1 MRISKKYLGLA
12 AALVFLGFASP
23 SAADVNDFSFSSF
36 EATYDLSINKA
47 KDNRPE
53 MWVTERLVANFPE
66 TDQNHGIRRSIPEL
80 SYGKYPGLIS
90 EIEVTDENEQP
101 REFEIN
107 IENGFVDLAIKPSD
121 DSYVHGEQVYFIKYH
136 QSWVINNYQST
147 SGFDEF
153 YWDVNGTGWL
163 QSFDKVTATVTVDE
177 TLAKN
182 LFSENISCYQG
193 VQGSKEPCAKASIT
207 DGQIFFS
214 SGKLEAGENLTIA
227 IPFQPNVA
235 NTTGPIV
242 TGTLNWYGF
251 WVCLGL
257 AVLVILWAIYFRI
270 FGIKSASKRSFLV
283 PQYKPAAE
291 PGLLT
296 SALVIRKTAHLYQAS
311 VVELAVLKLIEIEV
325 VPDSNNKD
333 FILRR
338 TKLAATNSDHVSLLD
353 QLGLTASGSELLLA
367 HNMPAKLRNE
377 LSKGLLTL
385 RAAASKRI
393 SSAGYFQKRALGV
406 PTIGFATGLVVYVAW
421 MYFAIGLDTEVEQ
434 GYVSAPLLSFF
445 LFVSS
450 YWILLSK
457 RALTNKGAELESY
470 VKGLESYIQLAEKD
484 RLEFLQSPSGASL
497 KPSEVQGKQVLK
509 LYEEVLPWAILLG
522 LQKQWSKVLTDLY
535 ESQGTP
541 IWFIGSPHLADSFS
555 NLDQVLTQ
563 SLAASSSG
571 GSDGG
576 GSSGGGGGG
585 GGGGGI

>member
-136 QSWVINNYQST
+136 QSWVINDYQST

-193 VQGSKEPCAKASIT
+193 VQGSKQSCAQASVT
-207 DGQIFFS
+207 DGQILFS
-214 SGKLEAGENLTIA
+214 SGKLQAGENLTIA
-227 IPFQPNVA
+227 VPFRSKIA

-242 TGTLNWYGF
+242 EGTLSWYGF
-251 WVCLGL
+251 WVCL
-257 AVLVILWAIYFRI
+257 VLVVLLILWAIYFRI
-270 FGIKSASKRSFLV
+270 FGIRSSSKGAFVV
-283 PQYKPAAE
+283 PQYKPAAV

-296 SALVIRKTAHLYQAS
+296 SAIVAKKTAHLFQAS
-311 VVELAVLKLIEIEV
+311 VVELAVMKLIEIEV
-325 VPDSNNKD
+325 VAESNNKD

-338 TKLAATNSDHVSLLD
+338 TKLATTSSDHVALLKE
-353 QLGLTASGSELLLA
+353 LGLAKAGSELLLP
-367 HNMPAKLRNE
+367 HNLPAAQSAK
-377 LSKGLLTL
+377 LSKGLLKL
-385 RAAASKRI
+385 KSAAASQVN
-393 SSAGYFQKRALGV
+393 SQGYFQKRALGV
-406 PTIGFATGLVVYVAW
+406 PAIGFLVGILVYATWL
-421 MYFAIGLDTEVEQ
+421 YFSIALDEQVEQ
-434 GYVSAPLLSFF
+434 GFVAAPIISFG
-445 LFVSS
+445 LFAAV
-450 YWILLSK
+450 YWFLLSK
-457 RALTNKGAELESY
+457 RALTAKGVEVDSY
-470 VKGLESYIQLAEKD
+470 VKGLETYIQLAEKD
-484 RLEFLQSPSGASL
+484 RLEFLQSPTGALL

-522 LQKQWSKVLTDLY
+522 LQKQWNQVLADLY
-535 ESQGTP
+535 QEQGNP
-541 IWFIGSPHLADSFS
+541 PWIIGSPLLGESFS

-571 GSDGG
+571 GSGGG

>member
-1 MRISKKYLGLA
+1 
-12 AALVFLGFASP
+12 
-23 SAADVNDFSFSSF
+23 
-36 EATYDLSINKA
+36 
-47 KDNRPE
+47 
-53 MWVTERLVANFPE
+53 
-66 TDQNHGIRRSIPEL
+66 
-80 SYGKYPGLIS
+80 
-90 EIEVTDENEQP
+90 
-101 REFEIN
+101 
-107 IENGFVDLAIKPSD
+107 
-121 DSYVHGEQVYFIKYH
+121 
-136 QSWVINNYQST
+136 
-147 SGFDEF
+147 
-153 YWDVNGTGWL
+153 
-163 QSFDKVTATVTVDE
+163 
-177 TLAKN
+177 
-182 LFSENISCYQG
+182 
-193 VQGSKEPCAKASIT
+193 
-207 DGQIFFS
+207 
-214 SGKLEAGENLTIA
+214 
-227 IPFQPNVA
+227 
-235 NTTGPIV
+235 
-242 TGTLNWYGF
+242 
-251 WVCLGL
+251 
-257 AVLVILWAIYFRI
+257 
-270 FGIKSASKRSFLV
+270 
-283 PQYKPAAE
+283 
-291 PGLLT
+291 
-296 SALVIRKTAHLYQAS
+296 VIRKTAHLYQAS

-353 QLGLTASGSELLLA
+353 QLGLTTAGSELVLA

-421 MYFAIGLDTEVEQ
+421 IYFAIGIDTEVEQ

-445 LFVSS
+445 LFVAS

-457 RALTNKGAELESY
+457 RALTDKGAELESY

-541 IWFIGSPHLADSFS
+541 IWFIGSPLLAESFS

>member
-193 VQGSKEPCAKASIT
+193 VQGSKQSCAQASVT
-207 DGQIFFS
+207 DGQILFS
-214 SGKLEAGENLTIA
+214 SGKLQAGENLTIA
-227 IPFQPNVA
+227 VPFRSKIA

-242 TGTLNWYGF
+242 EGTLSWYGF
-251 WVCLGL
+251 WVCL
-257 AVLVILWAIYFRI
+257 VLVVLLILWAIYFRI
-270 FGIKSASKRSFLV
+270 FGIKSSSKGAFLV
-283 PQYKPAAE
+283 PQYKPAAV

-296 SALVIRKTAHLYQAS
+296 SAIVAKKTAHLFQAS
-311 VVELAVLKLIEIEV
+311 VVELAVMKLIEIEV
-325 VPDSNNKD
+325 VAESNNKD

-338 TKLAATNSDHVSLLD
+338 TKLATTSSDHVALLKE
-353 QLGLTASGSELLLA
+353 LGLAKAGSELLLP
-367 HNMPAKLRNE
+367 HNLPAAQSAK
-377 LSKGLLTL
+377 LSKGLLKL
-385 RAAASKRI
+385 KSAAASQVN
-393 SSAGYFQKRALGV
+393 SQGYFQKRALGV
-406 PTIGFATGLVVYVAW
+406 PAIGFVVGILVYATWL
-421 MYFAIGLDTEVEQ
+421 YFSIALDEQVEQ
-434 GYVSAPLLSFF
+434 GFVAAPIISFG
-445 LFVSS
+445 LFAAV
-450 YWILLSK
+450 YWFLLSK
-457 RALTNKGAELESY
+457 RALTAKGVEVDSY
-470 VKGLESYIQLAEKD
+470 VKGLETYIQLAEKD
-484 RLEFLQSPSGASL
+484 RLEFLQSPTGALL

-522 LQKQWSKVLTDLY
+522 LQKQWNQVLADLY
-535 ESQGTP
+535 QEQGNP
-541 IWFIGSPHLADSFS
+541 PWIIGSPLLGESFS

-571 GSDGG
+571 GSGGG